1 MNRYRIR
8 EASYLPSSRPQI
20 TAICDVITSI
30 PPMVSRESPGKMG
43 RREIITH
50 YETNPRPSPW
60 TNDPATTHRARSQC
74 EGTGDAGRSQF
85 IHNNTIGTWRHQG
98 ASAGQAGPTGGG
110 SRSDAGRCC
119 RDGRLPR
126 RRRPTELRAVPH
138 CQISRI
144 VRSSHDGTDPSLQ
157 GVAGDQPG
165 RRRLEGQRGLTW
177 LRRLPKGLGTARAPK
192 RAGCLL
198 VATNNRS
205 GP

>member
-74 EGTGDAGRSQF
+74 EEVLGLTLADVAGTAGYLVAGDLPSF
-85 IHNNTIGTWRHQG
+85 
-98 ASAGQAGPTGGG
+98 GPYLIAKYPELSEAAMTE
-110 SRSDAGRCC
+110 
-119 RDGRLPR
+119 LTR
-126 RRRPTELRAVPH
+126 RFKELRA
-138 CQISRI
+138 ISR
-144 VRSSHDGTDPSLQ
+144 DAAD
-157 GVAGDQPG
+157 
-165 RRRLEGQRGLTW
+165 W
-177 LRRLPKGLGTARAPK
+177 KG
-192 RAGCLL
+192 
-198 VATNNRS
+198 S
-205 GP
+205 GG